1 MTNGRSSAAN
11 VAPAAAP
18 AVTSN
23 ASRLLR
29 ISLPLWCSLCKLP
42 VAAHSCCTRA
52 RPIRAISRSLFSCSA
67 SLYAFP
73 CGRGFAQL
81 AACKALAS
89 SCVRVGQQF
98 CALLYPS
105 ANGSPQQESLRPV
118 HTAEASRSRGVN
130 AHATWHLQL
139 TAAAITRETE
149 RRAPEST
156 LWHPQQAATH
166 AYVNELLNHAHA
178 HPHPRRPLDARRARS
193 ISSPPVAAEAP
204 QAPRA
209 DATPLAQSERR
220 PRAALGGRRRHGAR
234 Y

>member
-52 RPIRAISRSLFSCSA
+52 RPICAISRSLFSCSA

-139 TAAAITRETE
+139 TAAAITRETDTRE
-149 RRAPEST
+149 HALAPPASR
-156 LWHPQQAATH
+156 
-166 AYVNELLNHAHA
+166 
-178 HPHPRRPLDARRARS
+178 HPRARRRTA
-193 ISSPPVAAEAP
+193 
-204 QAPRA
+204 
-209 DATPLAQSERR
+209 
-220 PRAALGGRRRHGAR
+220 
-234 Y
+234 